1 MAIEPI
7 AALRPAVLI
16 ENGNEAAST
25 APGRAFAAL
34 LDGANAALQRADAAA
49 ASLAAGTGSV
59 AEAAVA
65 RAKADVE
72 LEVTA
77 IAASRVSNAVSTL
90 LQTQV

>member
-1 MAIEPI
+1 LTIEPI
-7 AALRPAVLI
+7 TALRPAMLVDSDQP
-16 ENGNEAAST
+16 AQT
-25 APGRAFAAL
+25 DPGAAFAAL
-34 LDGANAALQRADAAA
+34 LDSASHSLARADAAA

-72 LEVTA
+72 LEVAA
-77 IAASRVSNAVSTL
+77 IAASRASNAIATL

>member
-16 ENGNEAAST
+16 ESASDAGSI
-25 APGRAFAAL
+25 APGQAFAAL
-34 LDGANAALQRADAAA
+34 LDGASVALQRAEAAA

-77 IAASRVSNAVSTL
+77 IAASRMSNAVATL